1 MGGSVGWLMLL
12 GIDVIIVRL
21 VKCLVKYYL
30 VGSFGDVNKVVFY
43 FFRLFDW
50 GWLVFVMLCY
60 MVGGLGVE
68 VDGYLE
74 FYGVI
79 VWVWLG

>member
-12 GIDVIIVRL
+12 GMGL
-21 VKCLVKYYL
+21 VKCLVKNL
-30 VGSFGDVNKVVFY
+30 VGSFGKINKVVFY